1 MYFLL
6 ILTGCKTFW
15 EAFLHDTE
23 KLLSDLNKVA
33 YFLMIYYLTLQDC
46 MTIC

>member
-15 EAFLHDTE
+15 ATFLNFTE
-23 KLLSDLNKVA
+23 KLLSDLSKVA
-33 YFLMIYYLTLQDC
+33 YFLMFYYLTLQEC